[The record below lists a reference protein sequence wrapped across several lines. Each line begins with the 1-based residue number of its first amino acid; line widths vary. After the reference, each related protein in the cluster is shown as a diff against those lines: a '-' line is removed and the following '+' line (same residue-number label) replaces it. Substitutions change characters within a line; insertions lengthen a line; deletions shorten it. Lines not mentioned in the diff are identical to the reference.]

1 MSQLS
6 GGSNR
11 DSSRTPSP
19 TNHDDTFVNLFGT
32 RKAKPSLQ
40 PQQTQTPPTQT
51 PSPPEP
57 FPNVSAP
64 SSPIRGEHGPG
75 ALADRDLSFSPGP
88 GRQRSSS
95 RPVSMIQT
103 YQPHLM
109 DTNNAIPELQPIYT
123 LLNSHANKLYQE
135 GYFLKLDDQNTQGR
149 PNPDRNW
156 TECFAQLVGTVLS
169 LWDAAELDT
178 AGEDGEVLPKF
189 INLTDASIKVID
201 SLPTRSANEQPLQ
214 NVLSVS
220 TAGRNRYLLHFNSH
234 HSMIQWTAGI
244 RLAMYEHSTLQEA
257 YTGALIAGKGK
268 SLNNINLIMSRS
280 KVPIEEWVRV
290 RFGAGVPW
298 RRCWCVI
305 SPPDEKEVQKL
316 QKDMKKRSV
325 YDRSH
330 LPQLKGDIKFYDKR
344 VEGKKQKK
352 AKPIATVTNAYSA
365 YAIYPQSKALIDA
378 SSLIKLEGTITIHS
392 NPASTTEGFMF
403 MMPEV
408 RPMVSGF
415 EMLLRSLFPTWDTFC
430 LYGRPQRLV
439 ASTLDT
445 RSLMFAMPKHRR
457 NGYLEIM
464 DVSTLVLT
472 EGSGAW
478 SEREWR
484 KRLRDL
490 TGKRMAAMDE
500 SASSGFESERTS
512 NRSSKR
518 LSFGPGPMPMSA
530 SAGVLGGAERSAT
543 PRARV
548 NFADDGDSRVSRS
561 TIPTLHPAS
570 RTDSAPPSS
579 ERQHLPSSM
588 AQAATIS
595 HARNNSDMGVG
606 AADAQHIP
614 YGAPPA
620 GYYDPTSSGHGS
632 PNPGYYPAAAS
643 PPPARKYSHEL
654 ATTPERLS
662 SEDDVSSSR
671 NATPPRDLQDM
682 NQRLQTPEPV
692 TAPPTLHHPPSSRPA
707 ATPYHSPELRRANSR
722 LSNSTLAQIVNA
734 GTVSNVSNEGWPMPD
749 NQDRRPSSRGSGRSG
764 QMSSS
769 SSVPSFNQQ
778 HQQGYSQGQ
787 GQGQQGYQ
795 GLPTSNTAPHLTYS
809 KSPLNQAHNALAPA
823 FDVTPQAAS
832 SMLAATAL
840 PQVPP
845 HTGHMPTH
853 MHGAESGRRVLLAQ
867 GHTPSAPS
875 TSNTSPSP
883 AALQSPPSSSQN
895 QEQPRSLPE
904 RLRTPPPNAGRASIS
919 GAPALSPIQTSPP
932 IHRKPVPPKTDS
944 EQRYKESSTEPQ
956 SAISSA
962 GSLQDYYIDEAA
974 LAKVHTN
981 TATASNSRNDSPLR
995 QEVVRQDTK
1004 RSEASSHYDDASSTT
1019 TTDYASTHESI
1030 PPPRESVERPRA
1042 GILRTVGNTTP
1053 PPPRP
1058 NEELNIPEVNFGPT
1072 YNYASANAPRSK
1084 TPTGLGGNAP
1094 TTSVPNSRSHSP
1106 GPQAAMA
1113 AAGAAAASGSTKLR
1127 KSPNHKQRP
1136 SDLSHTRQ
1144 DSDDTVRRRSV
1155 AWQPGGAMAGTTATA
1170 GDGRAGSMTPEQFV
1184 LQRAQAAQA
1193 SGPYPHQR
1201 VPSNNS
1207 LAAIRNNTPSP
1218 KLHMR
1223 RTSSYD
1229 MLTNAAPNPQYQ
1241 QQQRPSSQGAMTAL
1255 GGGGHGRN
1263 NSSMDIGSHLS
1274 AREQEHLARMTG
1286 APLLNVAP
1294 NSRNAQQPAGGPG
1307 LVGAIAARERE
1318 KQQMKDG
1325 VSSQAVQY
1333 AINQRQQLQYQQQQ
1347 AAQQQYYLQQ
1357 QLQLQQQ
1364 QQQYAQMYG
1373 TPSPPAAGVATAN
1386 YNGYQLPPG
1395 HGPPQPRSPQPMQMQ
1410 NTYVPPQGYFN
1421 SGGSVAGWNMSPQQ
1435 QQQYQ
1440 QQQHQQGYA
1449 QSSYGGG
1456 GQAYYQQQQPQ
1467 QQQGQYVQYATSQ
1480 APRSRTPGPSSHH
1493 PGQAL

>member
-11 DSSRTPSP
+11 DSRTPSP
-19 TNHDDTFVNLFGT
+19 PSDDNTFANISNVFGN
-32 RKAKPSLQ
+32 RKPQQ
-40 PQQTQTPPTQT
+40 PPQPQPVQTQQTQTP
-51 PSPPEP
+51 SPEP
-57 FPNVSAP
+57 FPNVP

-75 ALADRDLSFSPGP
+75 ALGSDPSFSPGP

-103 YQPHLM
+103 YQPTLM

-169 LWDAAELDT
+169 LWDATELDT

-280 KVPIEEWVRV
+280 KVPMEEWVRV

-305 SPPDEKEVQKL
+305 SPPEEKEVQKL
-316 QKDMKKRSV
+316 QKEMKKRSV

-330 LPQLKGDIKFYDKR
+330 MPHLKGDMKFYDKK

-392 NPASTTEGFMF
+392 NPASTTEGFVF

-430 LYGRPQRLV
+430 LYGRPTRLV

-457 NGYLEIM
+457 YGYLEIM
-464 DVSTLVLT
+464 DVSSLVLT
-472 EGSGAW
+472 EGSGSW
-478 SEREWR
+478 TEREWR
-484 KRLRDL
+484 KRLKEL
-490 TGKRMAAMDE
+490 TAKRMAAMDE

-518 LSFGPGPMPMSA
+518 LSFGPGPLPTSN
-530 SAGVLGGAERSAT
+530 SAGVIGNQAPA

-548 NFADDGDSRVSRS
+548 NFADDGDSLRSSRS
-561 TIPTLHPAS
+561 TAPALHPAS
-570 RTDSAPPSS
+570 RTDSAPPAS
-579 ERQHLPSSM
+579 ERQRIPSSM
-588 AQAATIS
+588 AQAATIA
-595 HARNNSDMGVG
+595 HARNNSDMGMAPV
-606 AADAQHIP
+606 DHQNP

-620 GYYDPTSSGHGS
+620 GYYDPTSGGS
-632 PNPGYYPAAAS
+632 PGYYPSAAS
-643 PPPARKYSHEL
+643 PPPRGYVNDL
-654 ATTPERLS
+654 ATTPERVS

-682 NQRLQTPEPV
+682 HQRLQTPEPV
-692 TAPPTLHHPPSSRPA
+692 VTPPTLHHPPSSRPA

-722 LSNSTLAQIVNA
+722 LSNATLAQMVNA
-734 GTVSNVSNEGWPMPD
+734 GTVSSNEGQSSPMPES
-749 NQDRRPSSRGSGRSG
+749 QDRQPSSRGSGNNN
-764 QMSSS
+764 QIPSS
-769 SSVPSFNQQ
+769 SSVPSFNQP
-778 HQQGYSQGQ
+778 GYPQGQ
-787 GQGQQGYQ
+787 HGQP
-795 GLPTSNTAPHLTYS
+795 GLPSSNTAPHLTYS

-823 FDVTPQAAS
+823 LDVTAKPLPYAADGAIPAVS
-832 SMLAATAL
+832 GL

-845 HTGHMPTH
+845 HGGHMPNH
-853 MHGAESGRRVLLAQ
+853 MHGAESGR
-867 GHTPSAPS
+867 
-875 TSNTSPSP
+875 
-883 AALQSPPSSSQN
+883 
-895 QEQPRSLPE
+895 
-904 RLRTPPPNAGRASIS
+904 
-919 GAPALSPIQTSPP
+919 
-932 IHRKPVPPKTDS
+932 
-944 EQRYKESSTEPQ
+944 QRYKGSSEPQ

-974 LAKVHTN
+974 LAKVQFN
-981 TATASNSRNDSPLR
+981 DANNRNDEPPR
-995 QEVVRQDTK
+995 QEVIRQDTK
-1004 RSEASSHYDDASSTT
+1004 RSEASSRYDDASSTT
-1019 TTDYASTHESI
+1019 TPDYASTHESVQT
-1030 PPPRESVERPRA
+1030 RESVDRPRA
-1042 GILRTVGNTTP
+1042 GVLRTVGDAAP
-1053 PPPRP
+1053 AQPKPS
-1058 NEELNIPEVNFGPT
+1058 EELNIPDVNFGPT
-1072 YNYASANAPRSK
+1072 YNYASANIPRNK
-1084 TPTGLGGNAP
+1084 TPTPLGGNTAAAP
-1094 TTSVPNSRSHSP
+1094 NRSHSP
-1106 GPQAAMA
+1106 GPQAAL
-1113 AAGAAAASGSTKLR
+1113 AGPGPSKLR
-1127 KSPNHKQRP
+1127 KAPNHKQRP
-1136 SDLSHTRQ
+1136 SDLSHYRQ
-1144 DSDDTVRRRSV
+1144 DSDDTIRRRSV
-1155 AWQPGGAMAGTTATA
+1155 AWQPGGAMVGTAATA
-1170 GDGRAGSMTPEQFV
+1170 GEGHAGAMTPEQFV

-1193 SGPYPHQR
+1193 SSSFPHQR
-1201 VPSNNS
+1201 NPSSNS
-1207 LAAIRNNTPSP
+1207 LLAMRNNTPSP
-1218 KLHMR
+1218 TMR

-1241 QQQRPSSQGAMTAL
+1241 QPQRPSSQGAMTAL
-1255 GGGGHGRN
+1255 GGHGRN
-1263 NSSMDIGSHLS
+1263 NSSMDVGAHLS

-1294 NSRNAQQPAGGPG
+1294 NTRNAQQPAGGPG

-1347 AAQQQYYLQQ
+1347 VAQQQYYLQQ
-1357 QLQLQQQ
+1357 QLQQQQQQ
-1364 QQQYAQMYG
+1364 QQQYAQMYA
-1373 TPSPPAAGVATAN
+1373 TPSPPAAN

-1395 HGPPQPRSPQPMQMQ
+1395 HGPPQPRAPQQIQ
-1410 NTYVPPQGYFN
+1410 NTYVPPQGYGN
-1421 SGGSVAGWNMSPQQ
+1421 NGGGAWPMMQGNPQ
-1435 QQQYQ
+1435 
-1440 QQQHQQGYA
+1440 QQGYA

-1456 GQAYYQQQQPQ
+1456 QPYMQQ
-1467 QQQGQYVQYATSQ
+1467 QQQGQYVQYAQNQ
-1480 APRSRTPGPSSHH
+1480 AGMGTPRSRTPGPSHH
-1493 PGQAL
+1493 PGQAM

>member
-1 MSQLS
+1 
-6 GGSNR
+6 
-11 DSSRTPSP
+11 
-19 TNHDDTFVNLFGT
+19 
-32 RKAKPSLQ
+32 
-40 PQQTQTPPTQT
+40 
-51 PSPPEP
+51 
-57 FPNVSAP
+57 
-64 SSPIRGEHGPG
+64 
-75 ALADRDLSFSPGP
+75 
-88 GRQRSSS
+88 
-95 RPVSMIQT
+95 
-103 YQPHLM
+103 M
-109 DTNNAIPELQPIYT
+109 DTNNAIAELQPIYA
-123 LLNSHANKLYQE
+123 LLNNHANKLYQE

-169 LWDAAELDT
+169 LWDATELDT

-244 RLAMYEHSTLQEA
+244 RLAMYEYSTLQEA

-330 LPQLKGDIKFYDKR
+330 MPQLKGDIKFYDKR
-344 VEGKKQKK
+344 VEGKKQRK
-352 AKPIATVTNAYSA
+352 AKPIASVTNAYSA

-415 EMLLRSLFPTWDTFC
+415 EMLLRALFPTWDTFC

-472 EGSGAW
+472 EGSGTW
-478 SEREWR
+478 TEREWR
-484 KRLRDL
+484 KQLKDL
-490 TGKRMAAMDE
+490 TAKRMAAMDE
-500 SASSGFESERTS
+500 SASSGFDSERTS

-518 LSFGPGPMPMSA
+518 LSFGPGPMPLSA
-530 SAGVLGGAERSAT
+530 SAGVLGGAERAPTS
-543 PRARV
+543 RARV
-548 NFADDGDSRVSRS
+548 NFADDGDSLRNSRS
-561 TIPTLHPAS
+561 IAPALHPSS
-570 RTDSAPPSS
+570 RTDSAPPAA
-579 ERQHLPSSM
+579 ERQRLPSSM
-588 AQAATIS
+588 AQAAAIS
-595 HARNNSDMGVG
+595 HARNNSDTGFG
-606 AADAQHIP
+606 AADSQQIP

-620 GYYDPTSSGHGS
+620 SYYDPALSGNGG
-632 PNPGYYPAAAS
+632 PNPAYYSSASS
-643 PPPARKYSHEL
+643 PPPLRGYANEL
-654 ATTPERLS
+654 ATTPERVS

-671 NATPPRDLQDM
+671 NVTPPGDFRDM

-692 TAPPTLHHPPSSRPA
+692 TAPPTLHHPPSSRPV

-722 LSNSTLAQIVNA
+722 LSSSTLAQIVNA
-734 GTVSNVSNEGWPMPD
+734 GTVSNEGWPVPD
-749 NQDRRPSSRGSGRSG
+749 SQDGRPTSRGSGGRSG
-764 QMSSS
+764 QMPSS
-769 SSVPSFNQQ
+769 SSVPSFNQPQ
-778 HQQGYSQGQ
+778 PGYPQPGQ
-787 GQGQQGYQ
+787 S
-795 GLPTSNTAPHLTYS
+795 GLLTSNTAPHLSSS
-809 KSPLNQAHNALAPA
+809 KSPLNQAHNALAPV
-823 FDVTPQAAS
+823 FDVTPQVPS
-832 SMLAATAL
+832 SMLAASAL

-845 HTGHMPTH
+845 HTGHMPTR
-853 MHGAESGRRVLLAQ
+853 MHGAESGRQVLLAQ
-867 GHTPSAPS
+867 
-875 TSNTSPSP
+875 
-883 AALQSPPSSSQN
+883 
-895 QEQPRSLPE
+895 
-904 RLRTPPPNAGRASIS
+904 
-919 GAPALSPIQTSPP
+919 
-932 IHRKPVPPKTDS
+932 
-944 EQRYKESSTEPQ
+944 
-956 SAISSA
+956 
-962 GSLQDYYIDEAA
+962 
-974 LAKVHTN
+974 AKVHTN
-981 TATASNSRNDSPLR
+981 TAAAASNSSSRNDAPLR
-995 QEVVRQDTK
+995 QEVFRQDTK
-1004 RSEASSHYDDASSTT
+1004 RSETSSRYDDASSTT
-1019 TTDYASTHESI
+1019 TPDYASTHESVAT
-1030 PPPRESVERPRA
+1030 RESVERPRA
-1042 GILRTVGNTTP
+1042 GILRTVGDAAP
-1053 PPPRP
+1053 PLPRP
-1058 NEELNIPEVNFGPT
+1058 SEDLNIPEVNFGPT
-1072 YNYASANAPRSK
+1072 YNYAAASVPRSK
-1084 TPTGLGGNAP
+1084 TPTGLGGGNAP
-1094 TTSVPNSRSHSP
+1094 AGPNSRSHSP

-1113 AAGAAAASGSTKLR
+1113 ATSGPAKLR

-1136 SDLSHTRQ
+1136 SDPSHSRQ

-1155 AWQPGGAMAGTTATA
+1155 AWQPPGGATIGTTATA
-1170 GDGRAGSMTPEQFV
+1170 GEGRAGAMTPEQFV
-1184 LQRAQAAQA
+1184 MQRAQAAQA
-1193 SGPYPHQR
+1193 SGAAYPLHQR

-1207 LAAIRNNTPSP
+1207 LAAMRNNTPSP
-1218 KLHMR
+1218 KVHMR

-1229 MLTNAAPNPQYQ
+1229 MLTNAAPNPQFQQ

-1255 GGGGHGRN
+1255 GGHGRN
-1263 NSSMDIGSHLS
+1263 NSSMDVGVHLS

-1294 NSRNAQQPAGGPG
+1294 NSRNVQQPSGGPG

-1357 QLQLQQQ
+1357 QMQLQQQ
-1364 QQQYAQMYG
+1364 QQQQQQQQAQYAAQMYG
-1373 TPSPPAAGVATAN
+1373 TPTPPVAAS

-1395 HGPPQPRSPQPMQMQ
+1395 HGPPQTRSPQPQPQPQPQPMQMQMQMQ

-1421 SGGSVAGWNMSPQQ
+1421 SGGGSGWNMPPQQ
-1435 QQQYQ
+1435 QQQQ
-1440 QQQHQQGYA
+1440 QQGYA
-1449 QSSYGGG
+1449 QSSYGG
-1456 GQAYYQQQQPQ
+1456 QQPYMQ
-1467 QQQGQYVQYATSQ
+1467 QQQGPYVQYATSQ
-1480 APRSRTPGPSSHH
+1480 APRSRTPGPSHH